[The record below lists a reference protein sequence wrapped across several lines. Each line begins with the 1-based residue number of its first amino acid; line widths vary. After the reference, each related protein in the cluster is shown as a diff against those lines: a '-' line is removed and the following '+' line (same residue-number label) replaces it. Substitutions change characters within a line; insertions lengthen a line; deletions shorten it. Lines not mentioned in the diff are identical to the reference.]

1 MSASS
6 NLQKGALVSV
16 ADGGA
21 QTSIPFQYNPDTLRR
36 TLQPQLV
43 GGQQNDRSQM
53 VRYSGAPVETI
64 SVEVELDYVDASS
77 VADATVPSTGVYPLL
92 SALEILAYPSI
103 ASVQSG
109 ATLLAAGTL
118 EIAPA
123 PAPLT
128 LFVWG
133 QQRVV
138 PVVLQSYGITEQ
150 AFDNFLT
157 PIRASVALE
166 MRVLSYSDLSTSNP
180 GYTQFMTYQQNKA
193 ALAAQLPSSPL

>member
-1 MSASS
+1 MSQTS

-21 QTSIPFQYNPDTLRR
+21 QTSIPFQYNPDTLKRS
-36 TLQPQLV
+36 LQPQLV

-64 SVEVELDYVDASS
+64 SVEVELDYVDAAG
-77 VADATVPSTGVYPLL
+77 VADATVASLGVYPLL
-92 SALEILAYPSI
+92 SALEMLAYPPLS
-103 ASVQSG
+103 AVQSS
-109 ATLLAAGTL
+109 ASLLAQGTL
-118 EIAPA
+118 EVSPA

-157 PIRASVALE
+157 PIRAAIALE
-166 MRVLSYSDLSTSNP
+166 MRVLSYSDLATSNP
-180 GYTQFMTYQQNKA
+180 GYTQFMAYQQNKA
-193 ALAAQLPSSPL
+193 SLAAQLSSSPL